1 MGPLKSSGE
10 TESTRGAGQ
19 GGLSRHAVAGEE
31 SRSGSLVF
39 PQAVI
44 IGTCHLMK
52 LGNKCPHSWPVSC
65 GSGHGCARRSKVV
78 PLWTLHLAEV
88 CLCVESPLDLLGLPI
103 YVLILGLGLLS
114 PESVVGGVQ
123 GLVLGKGR
131 PSTYYEELAGK
142 GLT

>member
-1 MGPLKSSGE
+1 MASVMWKWAWLCSQK
-10 TESTRGAGQ
+10 Q
-19 GGLSRHAVAGEE
+19 GGPSVDLTSC
-31 SRSGSLVF
+31 RS
-39 PQAVI
+39 
-44 IGTCHLMK
+44 
-52 LGNKCPHSWPVSC
+52 
-65 GSGHGCARRSKVV
+65 
-78 PLWTLHLAEV
+78 
-88 CLCVESPLDLLGLPI
+88 LCVESPLDLLGLPI